1 MFARRLHRQMVAS
14 QKAVVIQSAVRGWLA
29 RTKYLRVRRAVVY
42 LQCCYRRMRAR
53 RELRRLRIEA
63 KSVEHYKQ
71 LNKGMEIK
79 VMQLQCKVDE
89 QAREIWSLSEQL
101 SALRASHSEEVERL
115 CSELREDKAQE
126 TCIRELQEQLQR
138 VESEKSCSEGR
149 LGQEMEELKQRL
161 TELEAMKSNLKEEKD
176 ALNQRIMEQSQ
187 ELEDQLRR
195 HAAESQEL
203 LCQLE
208 GERARYQN
216 LVKECA
222 RLEQCCEN
230 LQDEVAF
237 HKQTPS
243 LQRSPSSNSIL
254 DSECSYLS
262 SLSTAPSRDDADP
275 QSEQNIAEILG
286 LNRSPE
292 KMVEEDSMIEED
304 LKYAYDAVRV
314 SNKLLKSQ
322 LQEQQQELEG
332 LRLDNCSLK
341 QLSKQQQSLIQDL
354 QLQQEEGGLQHQIV
368 QLKRENLDLKGQ
380 LERQEKNMLKLQKQ
394 LKTSMKQIQD
404 LTASG
409 KARLLELK
417 VEEMER
423 PFDVPCPAGAF
434 GGMLGCKAEDEGRL
448 IRTIITDFKPQ
459 HSPGALPTLPAYVL
473 FMCFRYADSGHD
485 EHGIRSL
492 FAAVVSGIKQVV
504 KKHSEDF
511 GVVALWLA
519 NTCCLTNCLR
529 QYGGDQKYRLANTP
543 KRNQHCLRNFDLAS
557 HCQSLGDLAIQ
568 IYQHLI
574 CVAQKKLKPMI
585 VAAMLESETIQG
597 LSSPRSPSYRKQP
610 AAPAYTLDSLLQ
622 QLSSF
627 HEALGRHQLE
637 PMVMGQAFPQL
648 LFTVSSVA
656 LNYLLLRRDTCFWS
670 QGLLLRYNVCQLE
683 EWLRAKGLQQ
693 SGAREVLQPLIQ
705 ATKLLQVKKT
715 MQEDAEAICCLCTA
729 LTTPQIVKILR
740 AYTPAAGLEEHVSP
754 SFISSVENRLAERTP
769 AGPCQLLVDTAHLFP
784 VHLPFCSPVQLDE
797 LRIPDSINLTFLTR
811 V

>member
-1 MFARRLHRQMVAS
+1 M
-14 QKAVVIQSAVRGWLA
+14 
-29 RTKYLRVRRAVVY
+29 T
-42 LQCCYRRMRAR
+42 
-53 RELRRLRIEA
+53 
-63 KSVEHYKQ
+63 
-71 LNKGMEIK
+71 
-79 VMQLQCKVDE
+79 
-89 QAREIWSLSEQL
+89 
-101 SALRASHSEEVERL
+101 
-115 CSELREDKAQE
+115 
-126 TCIRELQEQLQR
+126 
-138 VESEKSCSEGR
+138 
-149 LGQEMEELKQRL
+149 
-161 TELEAMKSNLKEEKD
+161 SNLKEEKD
-176 ALNQRIMEQSQ
+176 ALNQQIMEQSQ

-195 HAAESQEL
+195 RAAESQEL

-216 LVKECA
+216 LVKERA

-237 HKQTPS
+237 QK
-243 LQRSPSSNSIL
+243 
-254 DSECSYLS
+254 
-262 SLSTAPSRDDADP
+262 
-275 QSEQNIAEILG
+275 QNIAEILG

-292 KMVEEDSMIEED
+292 KMVEEDSMMEED
-304 LKYAYDAVRV
+304 LKYGYDAARV
-314 SNKLLKSQ
+314 SNKLLESQ

-332 LRLDNCSLK
+332 LRLDACSLK

-354 QLQQEEGGLQHQIV
+354 QLQQEEGGLQHQLV

-394 LKTSMKQIQD
+394 LQTNMKQIQD

-409 KARLLELK
+409 EARLLEQKVK

-529 QYGGDQKYRLANTP
+529 QYGGDQSYRLANTP
-543 KRNQHCLRNFDLAS
+543 KQNQHCLGNFDLAS

-568 IYQHLI
+568 IYQQLI
-574 CVAQKKLKPMI
+574 CMAQKKLKPMI
-585 VAAMLESETIQG
+585 VAAMLEGKTILG
-597 LSSPRSPSYRKQP
+597 LSWARSTSYRKQP

-627 HEALGRHQLE
+627 HEELGRHQLE
-637 PMVMGQAFPQL
+637 PVVVGQAFRQL
-648 LFTVSSVA
+648 LFTISSMA
-656 LNYLLLRRDTCFWS
+656 LNYLLLRSNACSWS
-670 QGLLLRYNVCQLE
+670 QGILLSCNVSQLE

-693 SGAREVLQPLIQ
+693 SGAMEVLQPLIQ
-705 ATKLLQVKKT
+705 AAQLLQVKKT
-715 MQEDAEAICCLCTA
+715 TQEDAEAICCLCTA
-729 LTTPQIVKILR
+729 LTTPQIVKILQ

-784 VHLPFCSPVQLDE
+784 VHLPFSCSPVQLDE
-797 LRIPDSINLTFLTR
+797 LCIPDSINLTFLTR

>member
-1 MFARRLHRQMVAS
+1 
-14 QKAVVIQSAVRGWLA
+14 
-29 RTKYLRVRRAVVY
+29 
-42 LQCCYRRMRAR
+42 
-53 RELRRLRIEA
+53 
-63 KSVEHYKQ
+63 
-71 LNKGMEIK
+71 
-79 VMQLQCKVDE
+79 
-89 QAREIWSLSEQL
+89 
-101 SALRASHSEEVERL
+101 
-115 CSELREDKAQE
+115 
-126 TCIRELQEQLQR
+126 
-138 VESEKSCSEGR
+138 
-149 LGQEMEELKQRL
+149 
-161 TELEAMKSNLKEEKD
+161 
-176 ALNQRIMEQSQ
+176 
-187 ELEDQLRR
+187 
-195 HAAESQEL
+195 
-203 LCQLE
+203 
-208 GERARYQN
+208 
-216 LVKECA
+216 
-222 RLEQCCEN
+222 
-230 LQDEVAF
+230 
-237 HKQTPS
+237 
-243 LQRSPSSNSIL
+243 
-254 DSECSYLS
+254 
-262 SLSTAPSRDDADP
+262 
-275 QSEQNIAEILG
+275 
-286 LNRSPE
+286 
-292 KMVEEDSMIEED
+292 MVEEDSMIEED

-380 LERQEKNMLKLQKQ
+380 LEMQEKNMLKLQKQ

-404 LTASG
+404 LTGRFQTA
-409 KARLLELK
+409 AQPR
-417 VEEMER
+417 R
-423 PFDVPCPAGAF
+423 P
-434 GGMLGCKAEDEGRL
+434 
-448 IRTIITDFKPQ
+448 
-459 HSPGALPTLPAYVL
+459 PTLPAYVL

-529 QYGGDQKYRLANTP
+529 QYGGDQSYRLANTP
-543 KRNQHCLRNFDLAS
+543 KQNQHCLKNFDLAS

-568 IYQHLI
+568 IYQQLI
-574 CVAQKKLKPMI
+574 CGRALGFHHPLARLSSVSLPSALP
-585 VAAMLESETIQG
+585 VAAMLESETMQG

-610 AAPAYTLDSLLQ
+610 AAPAYRLDSLLQ

-637 PMVMGQAFPQL
+637 PVVVGQAFRQL

-656 LNYLLLRRDTCFWS
+656 LNYLLLRRDACYWS
-670 QGLLLRYNVCQLE
+670 QGLLLSCNVSQLE

-705 ATKLLQVKKT
+705 ATKLLQVTKT
-715 MQEDAEAICCLCTA
+715 TQEDAEAICCLCTA
-729 LTTPQIVKILR
+729 LTTLQIVKILQ
-740 AYTPAAGLEEHVSP
+740 AYTPAAGLEERVSP

-784 VHLPFCSPVQLDE
+784 VHLPFSCSPVQLDE